1 MSTDTRTLSNRA
13 LQQRLDGGG
22 YDWSKEMARPE
33 VDWLRWAIVRDAAK
47 ILSVLRLPA
56 FQKLREETRRLG
68 SMPQVEFD
76 PVERHFLK
84 LAMVLATQY
93 LVRLPEYGPLWNGI
107 QARRGEMRVEADALE
122 QAGQKAAADRLRAQ
136 MPASLR
142 RADVEQRRK
151 RKEEETATPVMPGIA
166 PQPGPSAAPQGAP
179 VSSPAQRDPHSGG
192 LRL

>member
-1 MSTDTRTLSNRA
+1 MSTDTRTLSSRA
-13 LQQRLDGGG
+13 LQQRLDDSG
-22 YDWSKEMARPE
+22 YDWTEEMARPE

-56 FQKLREETRRLG
+56 FQKLREETRSRG
-68 SMPQVEFD
+68 AMPQVEFD

-107 QARRGEMRVEADALE
+107 QARRGELRAEADALDR
-122 QAGQKAAADRLRAQ
+122 AGQKAAADRLRAQ
-136 MPASLR
+136 MPAALR
-142 RADVEQRRK
+142 RADVAQRRK
-151 RKEEETATPVMPGIA
+151 RKEEETATPVTP
-166 PQPGPSAAPQGAP
+166 PSSPSAAPNAGP
-179 VSSPAQRDPHSGG
+179 VAYPPQRDSQSTG